1 MVAAMTLL
9 NSRRITR
16 AALQLLSI
24 ASLAIAL
31 SACGLT
37 APRSSD
43 GYADLESL
51 GMRDTDKVMT
61 LSIGPTLLRF
71 VASHIDDDPEIRE
84 LLKGLDGVR
93 IRIYEI
99 NGDAGR
105 VAARIDNMSRHLQDD
120 GWEPVMLIREED
132 EATHMLLRT
141 VDGQIR
147 GMTVLVSDGES
158 EAVVINLMGEI
169 KPQQFGEV
177 MLALDTDTPGIEDV
191 QPAHGEDS

>member
-1 MVAAMTLL
+1 MTLL
-9 NSRRITR
+9 ISRRSPH
-16 AALQLLSI
+16 AALRLLGI
-24 ASLAIAL
+24 AGLSIAL

-43 GYADLESL
+43 GFADLESL

-61 LSIGPTLLRF
+61 LSIGPALLRF
-71 VASHIDDDPEIRE
+71 AASHVDDDPEVRD

-99 NGDAGR
+99 DGDTGR
-105 VAARIDNMSRHLQDD
+105 VATRIDNMSRHLQDD

-141 VDGQIR
+141 VDGQIC

-169 KPQQFGEV
+169 KPQQFGDV
-177 MLALDTDTPGIEDV
+177 MLALDTDTPGIEEV
-191 QPAHGEDS
+191 QLAPGEDS

>member
-1 MVAAMTLL
+1 MTLL

-24 ASLAIAL
+24 TSLAIAL

-37 APRSSD
+37 APRSND

-71 VASHIDDDPEIRE
+71 AASHVDDDPEVRE
-84 LLKGLDGVR
+84 LLKALDGVR

-99 NGDAGR
+99 NGDTGR

-177 MLALDTDTPGIEDV
+177 MLALDTDMPGIEDV
-191 QPAHGEDS
+191 QPAPGEES

>member
-1 MVAAMTLL
+1 MTLL